1 MTYIEMPKLSD
12 TMTEGTLVKWF
23 KAVGEPVSIGDV
35 IAEIETDKAVME
47 LEAFDD
53 GTLKEIYVNEG
64 SKAQIGQKLA
74 LLLTAGGSA
83 PQQDKKA
90 ASDENPSSTAAKPS
104 QTPTPSAEIE
114 KAAVPS
120 SADRVKAS
128 PLARKIAGAKSVNLS
143 LIVGSGPGGR
153 IVARDVESAST
164 TSTASQAAPAIPAL
178 PISQDTRRIPLTGM
192 RKVIAERLVAS
203 KTQIPHFY
211 LNIEVDAGELVKLR
225 TQLNGYLEKAGQSK
239 FSFNDFILKAA
250 VAAATKVPRVN
261 ASFAGDAIIEYTDVH
276 LSVAVAMDD
285 GLVTPV
291 VRQAQSKSLREIAE
305 AVKDLAA
312 RARTKKLK
320 PEEYQGGTITV
331 SNLGSHGIESF
342 SAVINPPQAVI
353 LAIGAIVKKPVVD
366 AQDQIVPGH
375 RLAIGLS
382 ADHRVVDGAI
392 GAQYLTEL
400 RHLLENPAVLML

>member
-12 TMTEGTLVKWF
+12 TMSEGTLVKWF

-53 GTLKEIYVNEG
+53 GTLNEIYVNEG

-74 LLLTAGGSA
+74 SLLTAGGSA

-90 ASDENPSSTAAKPS
+90 ASNENPGSTAAKLS

-114 KAAVPS
+114 KAAMPS
-120 SADRVKAS
+120 SVDRVKAS

-153 IVARDVESAST
+153 IVARDVESASA
-164 TSTASQAAPAIPAL
+164 TSTASQAVPAIPVL
-178 PISQDTRRIPLTGM
+178 PTSQDARRIPLTGM

-225 TQLNGYLEKAGQSK
+225 TQLNGYLEKSGHIK
-239 FSFNDFILKAA
+239 ISFNDFILKAA

-291 VRQAQSKSLREIAE
+291 IRQAQRKSLREIAE
-305 AVKDLAA
+305 TVKDLAA

-353 LAIGAIVKKPVVD
+353 LAIGAIVKKPVLD
-366 AQDQIVPGH
+366 AQDQVVPGH

-400 RHLLENPAVLML
+400 CRLLENPAVLLL

>member
-12 TMTEGTLVKWF
+12 TMSEGTLVKWF

-47 LEAFDD
+47 LEAFDN
-53 GTLKEIYVNEG
+53 GTLNEIYVNEG

-74 LLLTAGGSA
+74 SLLTAGGSA

-225 TQLNGYLEKAGQSK
+225 TQLNGYLEKSGHIK
-239 FSFNDFILKAA
+239 ISFNDFILKAA

-353 LAIGAIVKKPVVD
+353 LAIGAIVKKPVLD
-366 AQDQIVPGH
+366 AQDQVVPGH

-400 RHLLENPAVLML
+400 CRLLENPAVLLL